1 METAEIKQN
10 REGAIGMDNIDV
22 KAIREELAKALSRTF
37 DDSKGLAVYGA
48 GDTAERWFAPFLEGD
63 IVPDYFIDDT
73 PGKNGTFLY
82 NKPIISFEE
91 AHTKCK
97 SFLII
102 PCSII
107 KKTCGIM
114 LDSLQKHPIEAAKV
128 CSEWEEYIF
137 CRHSNEVLS
146 VFDMLEDDLS
156 KATYANMIL
165 TRMDKAVQNQ
175 ELTFAGQN
183 YFAITPYV
191 KCDVREVFVD
201 CGAYVGD
208 TVEQFLNVRV
218 GLFHKIFAFE
228 PSERNFRAMQ
238 ARTERL
244 SREWGLEEGQVNLI
258 QAGVGEKNYWTEL
271 RTTDHVDGG
280 SLSGESDHGDIPVI
294 SIDEFFAEQP
304 ITFLKADI
312 EGYEWK
318 MLHGAEQV
326 IKRDRPKLA
335 ICIYHTPFDMYRI
348 ALWIKSVCP
357 DYKLAVRQHYCD
369 IWDTVLYA
377 YL

>member
-1 METAEIKQN
+1 ME
-10 REGAIGMDNIDV
+10 NIDV
-22 KAIREELAKALSRTF
+22 TAIREELVQALNQTF
-37 DDSKGLAVYGA
+37 DDSKGFAIYGA
-48 GDTAERWFAPFLEGD
+48 GDTAERQFAPSLEGD
-63 IVPDYFIDDT
+63 ILPDCFIDDT
-73 PGKNGTFLY
+73 PGKSGTTLY
-82 NKPIISFEE
+82 GRPVLSFEE

-97 SFLII
+97 FFMIV
-102 PCSII
+102 PCSLLPKTRETIVDSF
-107 KKTCGIM
+107 KKN
-114 LDSLQKHPIEAAKV
+114 PIEGAQI
-128 CSEWEEYIF
+128 CMGWDEYVF
-137 CRHSNEVLS
+137 CKHSKEVLS
-146 VFDMLEDDLS
+146 VFDMLGDDLS

-165 TRMDKAVQNQ
+165 TRMDKTEQNQ
-175 ELTFAGQN
+175 KFTFAGQN
-183 YFAITPYV
+183 YFAVTPYV
-191 KCDVREVFVD
+191 KSNVCEVFVD

-218 GLFHKIFAFE
+218 GLFNKIFAFE
-228 PSERNFRAMQ
+228 PSGRSFRAMQ

-244 SREWGLEEGQVNLI
+244 TREWGLEEGQINLI

-271 RTTDHVDGG
+271 RTTDHVDAG

-294 SIDEFFAEQP
+294 SIDEYFAEQP

-357 DYKLAVRQHYCD
+357 DYKFEVRQHYCD

-377 YL
+377 YI